1 MKYHDE
7 ARQEAQA
14 RLLAIE
20 SDWKLEKRQI
30 VTEYEQRLIYE
41 RDQFIEEINE
51 LRMKVNKNN
60 QADQR
65 KLKEILSQEY
75 EFKANQ
81 REGLLR
87 EQIASLEV
95 QIELEREVIE
105 QTKDR
110 ELDEKLLHERLRLQE
125 Q

>member
-75 EFKANQ
+75 EFKAN
-81 REGLLR
+81 
-87 EQIASLEV
+87 
-95 QIELEREVIE
+95 
-105 QTKDR
+105 
-110 ELDEKLLHERLRLQE
+110 
-125 Q
+125 

>member
-87 EQIASLEV
+87 EQIASLEA